1 MGLCV
6 CVLQRLIETA
16 PFGEDAETISQQIL
30 SHNKFHS
37 SVQRSLEVDRARDEL
52 VCCVHRT
59 HTHANANTGLGDWG
73 WGCCWFTLHWQWI
86 QNKVVHHSEENG
98 ECILHSTEIWIWI
111 QMSLKWNDIQINSH
125 NNCFKCCFI
134 IHFIVRMI
142 NMYWQNLSASAA
154 EQRKGRTPRSG
165 PRMGQFTGQ
174 LMKHLWCFY
183 TLPRINRKWFNAIDY
198 TLSNRLYTVKCFL
211 FFRHLPLM
219 VKSFDT
225 PAHFFI
231 ITIYPIL
238 DQ

>member
-16 PFGEDAETISQQIL
+16 PFGEDAENISQQIL
-30 SHNKFHS
+30 CHNKFHS

-59 HTHANANTGLGDWG
+59 HAHGLGH
-73 WGCCWFTLHWQWI
+73 WGCCWFTLHWQSI
-86 QNKVVHHSEENG
+86 QNKVVHHSEEVKHHSEENR

-134 IHFIVRMI
+134 IYFIVRMI

-174 LMKHLWCFY
+174 LMKHLSFLFIIFEAFLHQNQPQVIQCNW
-183 TLPRINRKWFNAIDY
+183 
-198 TLSNRLYTVKCFL
+198 LYTVKL
-211 FFRHLPLM
+211 
-219 VKSFDT
+219 
-225 PAHFFI
+225 I
-231 ITIYPIL
+231 IL
-238 DQ
+238 CQMFSVC